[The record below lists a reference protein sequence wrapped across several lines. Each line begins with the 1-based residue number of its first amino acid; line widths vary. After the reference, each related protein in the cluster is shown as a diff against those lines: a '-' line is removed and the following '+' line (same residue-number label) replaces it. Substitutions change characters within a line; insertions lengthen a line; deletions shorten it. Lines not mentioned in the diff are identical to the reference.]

1 MCERAFVTKLTV
13 PLDKPSA
20 DTFRLTGFVVRMGK
34 GARDAGG
41 TGANLEKLARNVR
54 EVLGCGG
61 KRISRPR
68 AYVKDKLAYFWQNLS
83 LSIPFHGPC
92 RLCRGPSPDRG
103 HGWTRDQHFYREQA

>member
-20 DTFRLTGFVVRMGK
+20 NTFRLTGFVARMGE

-54 EVLGCGG
+54 EVLGFG
-61 KRISRPR
+61 RTFRFRSLFTVLAISVAVLLPIEVTVGLVISIFIENRH
-68 AYVKDKLAYFWQNLS
+68 DKGARRS
-83 LSIPFHGPC
+83 VC
-92 RLCRGPSPDRG
+92 RV
-103 HGWTRDQHFYREQA
+103 W